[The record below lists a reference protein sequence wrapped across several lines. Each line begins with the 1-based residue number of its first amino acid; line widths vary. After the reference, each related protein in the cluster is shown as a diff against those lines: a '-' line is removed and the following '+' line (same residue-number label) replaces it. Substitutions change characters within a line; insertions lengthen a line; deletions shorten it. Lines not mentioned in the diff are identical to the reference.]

1 MKDYSFLINKED
13 SKSTGSITGS
23 GSTGTGRNGTMGM
36 KDYSFLTNKE
46 SQNDESKYYAALN
59 DYYDLGNKI
68 NNYYSG
74 DNYTPAVDIYYKNE
88 AKKAS
93 TQLDSY
99 MNELSALGYGAGNEL
114 YDAMSTYKSG
124 FSDVSKTETDVK
136 SYQDYTDFASGKYTN
151 PYDYMFKDVKD
162 KNGVQAEKDKYQQLY
177 DSATTWEEKYA
188 YEDTLKYLDDK
199 YYSYMSPAEI
209 QLLVDEKNKE
219 LDAAKADAYTKGT
232 DYTNYELAYNP
243 DSKSKVYGDGT
254 IAGSVLVNEDQAKR
268 NYLYQQKSD
277 ADNKV
282 KQLTSD
288 RDALSNRLADA
299 NANKISQRENGTEL
313 GLGMEGFKDA
323 YRKAISGENKTERD
337 ADGLDLSADLSAS
350 ELEKSMR
357 KRLMDSGY
365 TESEAW
371 DWVESTVRSI
381 NKEVNSER
389 IQGYYDNALG
399 SGFWKGAGLT
409 VARTGANLAGG
420 FVAAG
425 EAASQ
430 MFGKSNYKD
439 YDIYDSNFLLSNY
452 VNQTSQGIMDTHK
465 YQFDEN
471 GNVILDEN
479 GNPKLVENN
488 KWEWDLPFM
497 GKTDMFDTL
506 YGILTSSADSMLAA
520 AVGGGLGS
528 AAVGGVTIG
537 LQAGTQELLRL
548 AEQGASRGTALV
560 GGIIA
565 GGFESLF
572 ETISIG
578 QFNALNEAGVAFTK
592 NMTKEE
598 AKAACKEVAKNMAK
612 SFITN
617 ASEEFNTELA
627 NVLYDAYTNGAFSDY
642 ESLIREYHMQ
652 NPDDTSEESEQ
663 KAKEYAIHELTKRIV
678 EAGVTGGLQGLL
690 MGGVGTVNG
699 SVRESYLQNKFFA
712 GMYNYGDQIRSE
724 AEGMAAEKGWS
735 QRDIDNYVNETVA
748 KGDFSKYN
756 VAEGR
761 TAQTI
766 KDTLEVNPDAK
777 LANRYDGKVSDGK
790 ALNATQLSK
799 LFKENNKVNTEADKT
814 KITNAVSERLSALG
828 ETGDLQYLSEIIT
841 KQAMGK
847 RLDTDEKYTLEN
859 SKYGQRVLNEAMP
872 GNVINGDYS
881 SEWAGNIGTKVVNPG
896 AYNKTRIM
904 NQVRSIMGEDEKS
917 SKQTVEVKKAD
928 ITRTGVPSI
937 DAVVRQ
943 MVVDGKDSVS
953 EGLVKSV
960 INNSEAVEYL
970 GVNLDGKTSSEQ
982 RATVRTALEE
992 LAKKNAPKA
1001 NDHSNTAA
1009 AVTEMANEYKGMSNA
1024 VISLYNLNPTADVET
1039 FAAELKRAYELG
1051 RGEGNLKE
1059 LNNIKT
1065 LTETQKRLAYAFG
1078 KAQNIKSQN
1087 IAEHEASKAFKE
1099 TIEKGGTANKLN
1111 RKGKLTS
1118 TIPSKTINKLFQ
1130 HGSNQKSAVQMLR
1143 TLAQITGFNIE
1154 IYDSKLVG
1162 AQGEFDPVTNT
1173 IRIDINA
1180 GIYSNMDVAD
1190 LANYTMLRTFCHEF
1204 THAGEKWA
1212 AEEYQILRAAI
1223 IEAYAQNENF
1233 DFDKEV
1239 DKQIAANEDSWLLS
1253 KKEQYINE
1261 GNSEEAATQMAEE
1274 WVENNKWDLGSRE
1287 VVAESLVDIL
1297 PESKFIENLYKKS
1310 PSVCQR
1316 ITDALHRFIEKIQN
1330 YWSSLVKN
1338 DAPEANALKY
1348 EMEGTVRYLSD
1359 IVEKFDAMAE
1369 KAVENKRLA
1378 AEKYEQKMAMLNP
1391 ETVNARNISKEGW
1404 DSVKSSDGTN
1414 MFQLRTMRQDVDGYM
1429 QDLKDA
1435 GLVGEGKLMSEAE
1448 LNELYKTI
1456 NDTMDYVEKN
1466 IDAIERSE
1474 TFRDMDGENRPF
1486 LPYKDN
1492 SDPHYKKALDFS
1504 TLCRKRLLTQA
1515 ITEKLQKA
1523 LGRAVSPVEQVK
1535 IRKEIQL
1542 LRAEGKKLD
1551 VACALCYVEA
1561 ARLKSPKVINE
1572 FLNNKTDSLK
1582 NYFSLKNSTFKHEVY
1597 EKKLGDWKEAKGL
1610 DRKATKDQIKA
1621 AGYNVNEFNK
1631 FGLEVRKGYWQW
1643 LEKANPEQFA
1653 KEQNIIDIANSMD
1666 NSEFLSAE
1674 NLAKLRGDEQ
1684 LSILY
1689 DAFISKVRMAT
1700 RSKAQETDVPYK
1712 RGDINQVGDAIID
1725 QMNEES
1731 GFRHQSWSDF
1741 QAMHILDTMAA
1752 VIELATK
1759 NAKVHTYTKV
1769 TDMVR
1774 FLGDTGMMIN
1784 MSLIPAGDTGIS
1796 ADGMIEFD
1804 PAEGMDFDEM
1814 LKLRDQYADTAGNI
1828 AIGISDEHILKLL
1841 NDPRIDY
1848 VIPYHV
1854 SGLNADMRKRMG
1866 IRKWKDYSHY
1876 QNEKGD
1882 GWDKKAPRLAE
1893 WFSESEAANYA
1904 NAYDYMVEASK
1915 KYLQLCY
1922 ERNLTPKFSQ
1932 FLEKNSDGSYSLRE
1946 DAQNYWK
1953 LLIDRKMVNHITQSI
1968 IIQKAVKPSFN
1979 ADTTLDILSNE
1990 VNSQAAIDAREA
2002 EKYIVN
2008 KMLTEPGTFTKKEL
2022 EQARIVRDAAIR
2034 MAIEDISVEEM
2045 GVKQNQYR
2053 GVSEAERITA
2063 EKLEAEGKSK
2073 SEIWKATGLFRSYDN
2088 FWRAEIK
2095 DNKAKVKLS
2104 DEYIKE
2110 LQAKQRDAKNKISVA
2125 DSYVNEVSRE
2135 LEEVNR
2141 IIAKKESNGEDVEY
2155 WKKQVEKLEPRLEKA
2170 KAKAEATRK
2179 EYSADIKLSDI
2190 LEHDELFKYYPEL
2203 KDVNIYFEE
2212 DDNYGGK
2219 ALYGSIILNPSN
2231 IQSTFGARNTLFH
2244 EIQHEIQML
2253 EGFAQGSNKSMFT
2266 DDEYSEEIGELID
2279 RRTEV
2284 ANKLGNVLKRNGYS
2298 IKMDEWDRFGSYF
2311 KSQYNRESDGLIS
2324 KYYFELERLAD
2335 NNKKTRALL
2344 DEYYEINSELFATTS
2359 YGKYLNTA
2367 GEIEARDAAFRSEL
2381 SDEDLEKYE
2390 PDTKNKYA
2398 HVWGT
2403 SANQDSTYGLIKK
2416 LKDGRKYVKADRLV
2430 VTGVDP
2436 KSWGEQIELYIN
2448 KNIRNG
2454 NDVSLIADD
2463 GSILLITRNTAGKAS
2478 FRNYVIENG
2487 VRRLSSEDEYLAKL
2501 NAEAHIDELAQ
2512 ISKLDNNKKTPD
2524 ENGVHS
2530 DFASNGWNY
2539 RTAFF
2544 LDADGTYYKVQI
2556 SIANNADGAVIYNVG
2571 KMQKRSNPEFSG
2583 SSANGSAR
2591 RIASLNME
2599 SIMQTDSNVKQNQQ
2613 RKQKLTDR
2621 YVLSQASQQI
2631 DRSQLTEEQAK
2642 ALDTFDKYLAESMQ
2656 LRAQRDEQNEL
2667 IRKYRKE
2674 NNNDELVKA
2683 ENRRN
2688 ILSGKI
2694 SRVDSKM
2701 LTFENTAVAKQILK
2715 KSREIIE
2722 TAQDLETSERL
2733 EKYYSRQLERAAQN
2747 SEYDAERNKAL
2758 KKKLAEVRADRDAQI
2773 AALKKAKNEKISN
2786 IIANKNQRIDEAI
2799 KEKRNILNEYKAEQR
2814 ENMTARDIRNHIY
2827 SMAEEFRTMVTKP
2840 GKSITRHAPVSLTSA
2855 IANFCDIFDENRY
2868 MRLQK
2873 NENTLAQRKKDYEN
2887 GKSWDKDVDAEAVK
2901 IKNREVQ
2908 LARQNAALDML
2919 KLKYDALMKD
2929 ELYNS
2934 YYDEHIAGML
2944 TQAKESLTQKDLFE
2958 MTSKELTGIDNLMR
2972 ALRKTVVDAN
2982 KAVAMKKGQE
2992 ISDIA
2997 SRLAA
3002 QIDQAVPKK
3011 NNFGRTMQKYA
3022 MWQMRPDTFFSYI
3035 TGYAK
3040 DSVGEDVQQMFVD
3053 GTERML
3059 TMQREYY
3066 HMMSKLTESK
3076 KQSVRD
3082 EMKKLMNDHKK
3093 LADWGL
3099 TDRNGNSVSTTRGM
3113 MLQAYML
3120 LLQEDSFNSLVYGG
3134 FKIPRMDAYYKGNMS
3149 EAYSGADEDTLV
3161 SAGVYGDVYV
3171 LQDELNGIKDRQTQ
3185 IEEKLAE
3192 QGITDE
3198 EKAKLKAENETI
3210 SKRADELNRQIAD
3223 IVSGAEARLYDMKF
3237 KIENM
3242 LTETEKEVL
3251 KVAREW
3257 YDYSGEKLDEVF
3269 LDLYGYVPI
3278 RPKNYT
3284 TIHRSLDTVQT
3295 DIRSVDMATNL
3306 ENFGSAKERVKSKD
3320 PILLTDIFNE
3330 LNGNVQRMS
3339 KYYGYVEAQ
3348 KDFNRIW
3355 NYKTPGTQSS
3365 IKSKIAAKFLDGDN
3379 AVMPSGS
3386 QYIENYVK
3394 NISGANAEREGSS
3407 PFHALYSG
3415 LAGANLAL
3423 NPRVAL
3429 SQWASIPTA
3438 AAEVGWANMAKGFAK
3453 GFTGMFSTEYKR
3465 KLSENSVWY
3474 WQRYRGEGGITEVS
3488 DMMNSA
3494 AGPWGKFTKTK
3505 AGKAFLNW
3513 CQLMDTM
3520 ATASMWT
3527 MAEEQ
3532 AKQNGFKR
3540 GTEEFKAETE
3550 KVFRDIIRKTQPNY
3564 TTTERSDLL
3573 RDKRDSM
3580 KLLTMY
3586 KTQSNQNLNI
3596 LMEATGKFRK
3606 MKQDLKNNANGV
3618 TKADVKAATKNLANA
3633 YTAVILGGS
3642 LAFAALRSIVN
3653 IAFGKIRDDDDEFTA
3668 EALAESILK
3677 DTVSSMT
3684 GMFSIGSQ
3692 VYDFILPIVSGDN
3705 YYGLSDSAFGAVS
3718 DILEQTVKIIQ
3729 KAQDEDKEIDLKD
3742 INKEAVAICSA
3753 LGIPLRNAE
3762 NIGKAIIMY
3771 VKDAK
3776 NGTFGTFEAGANR
3789 TKADELQ
3796 RFLNGYLEE
3805 NEEKIGRAEAGYLVL
3820 SGNDEKAFKS
3830 GLASK
3835 AKDWVK
3841 KGKLTTEQYEDILKN
3856 YLGYEDKDVEDKMHR
3871 INAELKLGSIKSD
3884 DWTDVFK
3891 TNASAED
3898 IDYVVAEF
3906 GGNFKDSY
3914 KAYRNIGYE
3923 PEKAYEAAKALDGD
3937 NSGGVSKYEAYIAAQ
3952 KLPKDKAE
3960 KFWAA
3965 MGNKEKFSEYSP
3977 DKTDSYKYDVK
3988 TSSTISSYNDK
3999 NWTNALT
4006 DKSISNDDLDTLILA
4021 YGGTKFQDPYKELRA
4036 KNYSPVAAYN
4046 ILTAMDTDNSGG
4058 ISQPEALAYIRSQKL
4073 SQADAEALWN
4083 MFGWTKSYQYYSSR
4097 H

>member
-1 MKDYSFLINKED
+1 MDWNKQKEEYAQSQGNVSSG
-13 SKSTGSITGS
+13 SKS
-23 GSTGTGRNGTMGM
+23 STGKIDWSKQKAEYQFSSPSSDRKNDDNLTSELYSSLVGFDDTLNDITSYYNSNYSTYNANRNNFY
-36 KDYSFLTNKE
+36 KDKANRSINSIDTYL
-46 SQNDESKYYAALN
+46 SQLKNAGYGDDDDYVKALN
-59 DYYDLGNKI
+59 AYKSDFQNFASLDLEQYAPQTTSSSTSGTAYYD
-68 NNYYSG
+68 
-74 DNYTPAVDIYYKNE
+74 
-88 AKKAS
+88 
-93 TQLDSY
+93 
-99 MNELSALGYGAGNEL
+99 EL
-114 YDAMSTYKSG
+114 
-124 FSDVSKTETDVK
+124 
-136 SYQDYTDFASGKYTN
+136 
-151 PYDYMFKDVKD
+151 FKDVKD

-199 YYSYMSPAEI
+199 YYAYSSPAEI
-209 QLLVDEKNKE
+209 EIERNAAKDTLNSAKDTMNNLQPQLDSYKTQIDSINQYYQQYEMYRQNNPENGYYTAEGAAE
-219 LDAAKADAYTKGT
+219 LKAQVDAAQAQYDEIYKQYSAAQNEVSKAQN
-232 DYTNYELAYNP
+232 NY
-243 DSKSKVYGDGT
+243 
-254 IAGSVLVNEDQAKR
+254 
-268 NYLYQQKSD
+268 
-277 ADNKV
+277 DN
-282 KQLTSD
+282 
-288 RDALSNRLADA
+288 LSTRLAVS
-299 NANKISQRENGTEL
+299 NADKISKDNEGTEL
-313 GLGMEGFKDA
+313 GLKMTYFREDYKDI
-323 YRKAISGENKTERD
+323 ISGEKDVEGGEN
-337 ADGLDLSADLSAS
+337 GLSINGKGTSQ
-350 ELEKSMR
+350 LEKDMR
-357 KRLMDSGY
+357 KQIMAAGY
-365 TESEAW
+365 SETEAY
-371 DWVESTVRSI
+371 DWVESAVRSI
-381 NKEVNSER
+381 NEEINSEK
-389 IQGYYDNALG
+389 IQRYYDNAFG
-399 SGFWKGAGLT
+399 SGIGKGIGLT
-409 VARTGANLAGG
+409 ALRTGANYASG
-420 FVAAG
+420 FSSAG
-425 EAASQ
+425 EAISQ
-430 MFGKSNYKD
+430 LFDKSNYST
-439 YDIYDSNFLLSNY
+439 YDVYDSNFLLSHY

-465 YQFDEN
+465 YDKDGKLIEDEYDEN
-471 GNVILDEN
+471 GN
-479 GNPKLVENN
+479 LVKKNK
-488 KWEWDLPFM
+488 KWEWDLPFL
-497 GKTDMFDTL
+497 GKTDMFDTM

-520 AVGGGLGS
+520 AIGGGVGSALGLVGAAGSTMIGNVVGG
-528 AAVGGVTIG
+528 ATIG
-537 LQAGTQELLRL
+537 LQAGTQELIRL
-548 AEQGASRGTALV
+548 AEQGASKRTALT
-560 GGIIA
+560 GGIVA
-565 GGFESLF
+565 GAFESLF
-572 ETISIG
+572 ETLSIS
-578 QFNALNEAGVAFTK
+578 QFKALNEAGVAFTK
-592 NMTKEE
+592 SMTKAEV
-598 AKAACKEVAKNMAK
+598 KAACKEVAKNFAK

-627 NVLYDAYTNGAFSDY
+627 NVLFDAYANGAYSDY
-642 ESLIREYHMQ
+642 ERLIKEYHMQ
-652 NPDDTSEESEQ
+652 HPDDMSEEAEE
-663 KAKEYAIHELTKRIV
+663 KAKEYALHELTKRIV

-699 SVRESYLQNKFFA
+699 SVRESAVQNKFYA
-712 GMYNYGDQIRSE
+712 GYYNYGDQIRTE
-724 AEGMAAEKGWS
+724 AESLAAENGWS
-735 QRDIDNYVNETVA
+735 RSDIDEYVSKVVA
-748 KGDFSKYN
+748 EGDFSKYDIS
-756 VAEGR
+756 EGR

-777 LANRYDGKVSDGK
+777 LANRYDGKISDGK
-790 ALNATQLSK
+790 ALNAGQLNR
-799 LFKENNKVNTEADKT
+799 LIKENAKENTKADQT
-814 KITNAVSERLSALG
+814 KIENAVNERLTQLG
-828 ETGDLQYLSEIIT
+828 ETGDVAYLAKAIT

-847 RLDTDEKYTLEN
+847 RLDAVDKLAINE
-859 SKYGQRVLNEAMP
+859 SKYAQRVINEVMP
-872 GNVINGDYS
+872 GNVINGEYA

-904 NQVRSIMGEDEKS
+904 NQVRSIMDEDGKA
-917 SKQTVEVKKAD
+917 SKQSVEVKKAD

-960 INNSEAVEYL
+960 INDSKAMEYL
-970 GVNLDGKTSSEQ
+970 GIDVNGMSASNKRS
-982 RATVRTALEE
+982 AVKTALEE
-992 LAKKNAPKA
+992 LARKNAPKA

-1009 AVTEMANEYKGMSNA
+1009 AVTEIANEYKGMSNA
-1024 VISLYNLNPTADVET
+1024 VISVYNLNPTADVET
-1039 FAAELKRAYELG
+1039 FAAEFKRAYELG

-1391 ETVNARNISKEGW
+1391 KTVNARNISKEGW

-1456 NDTMDYVEKN
+1456 NDTMDYVERN

-1474 TFRDMDGENRPF
+1474 SFREMDGENRPF

-1515 ITEKLQKA
+1515 ITEKLQRELKRA
-1523 LGRAVSPVEQVK
+1523 LTPVEQVK
-1535 IRKEIQL
+1535 IRNEIKKL
-1542 LRAEGKKLD
+1542 KAEGKKLD

-1653 KEQNIIDIANSMD
+1653 KEQNIIDIANSME
-1666 NSEFLSAE
+1666 NAEFLSAE
-1674 NLAKLRGDEQ
+1674 NLAKMRGDEQ

-1689 DAFISKVRMAT
+1689 DAFITKVRSAT

-1841 NDPRIDY
+1841 DDPRIDY

-1866 IRKWKDYSHY
+1866 IRKWTDYTKT

-1968 IIQKAVKPSFN
+1968 ITQKAVKPSFN

-2045 GVKQNQYR
+2045 GVKQNQTRIKNTESVSNDSNIAQNQELNEKTIPAETDNVVTINNNGELAVSINTSDSILQSIRKGKWASEISSQIKDVLAGKSIEAIDGDIITITRR
-2053 GVSEAERITA
+2053 GAREVSFGTNSKELRKLDTYDDIDRKMITA
-2063 EKLEAEGKSK
+2063 EHLAAIISLSK
-2073 SEIWKATGLFRSYDN
+2073 YSGWSKNTEDISDTFKKDGINRRSVNFVINGVSFTGVVLTALNLDENSGNDYGDKFYD
-2088 FWRAEIK
+2088 IV
-2095 DNKAKVKLS
+2095 D
-2104 DEYIKE
+2104 IKE
-2110 LQAKQRDAKNKISVA
+2110 APLTTNGTVDVTTANPHKIKYVSGTSRWSLSQKQRA
-2125 DSYVNEVSRE
+2125 VN
-2135 LEEVNR
+2135 
-2141 IIAKKESNGEDVEY
+2141 
-2155 WKKQVEKLEPRLEKA
+2155 
-2170 KAKAEATRK
+2170 
-2179 EYSADIKLSDI
+2179 
-2190 LEHDELFKYYPEL
+2190 
-2203 KDVNIYFEE
+2203 
-2212 DDNYGGK
+2212 
-2219 ALYGSIILNPSN
+2219 
-2231 IQSTFGARNTLFH
+2231 
-2244 EIQHEIQML
+2244 
-2253 EGFAQGSNKSMFT
+2253 NKS
-2266 DDEYSEEIGELID
+2266 SS
-2279 RRTEV
+2279 
-2284 ANKLGNVLKRNGYS
+2284 YS
-2298 IKMDEWDRFGSYF
+2298 IGDTSNTGM
-2311 KSQYNRESDGLIS
+2311 
-2324 KYYFELERLAD
+2324 AD
-2335 NNKKTRALL
+2335 ALR
-2344 DEYYEINSELFATTS
+2344 
-2359 YGKYLNTA
+2359 KA
-2367 GEIEARDAAFRSEL
+2367 G
-2381 SDEDLEKYE
+2381 
-2390 PDTKNKYA
+2390 
-2398 HVWGT
+2398 
-2403 SANQDSTYGLIKK
+2403 
-2416 LKDGRKYVKADRLV
+2416 
-2430 VTGVDP
+2430 
-2436 KSWGEQIELYIN
+2436 
-2448 KNIRNG
+2448 
-2454 NDVSLIADD
+2454 VS
-2463 GSILLITRNTAGKAS
+2463 
-2478 FRNYVIENG
+2478 
-2487 VRRLSSEDEYLAKL
+2487 
-2501 NAEAHIDELAQ
+2501 
-2512 ISKLDNNKKTPD
+2512 
-2524 ENGVHS
+2524 
-2530 DFASNGWNY
+2530 
-2539 RTAFF
+2539 
-2544 LDADGTYYKVQI
+2544 
-2556 SIANNADGAVIYNVG
+2556 
-2571 KMQKRSNPEFSG
+2571 
-2583 SSANGSAR
+2583 
-2591 RIASLNME
+2591 
-2599 SIMQTDSNVKQNQQ
+2599 QNQQ
-2613 RKQKLTDR
+2613 RKQKLSDR

-2642 ALDTFDKYLAESMQ
+2642 ALDTFDKYLAESME
-2656 LRAQRDEQNEL
+2656 LRAQRDVQNEL

-2674 NNNDELVKA
+2674 NNNDELIKA

-2840 GKSITRHAPVSLTSA
+2840 GKSVTRHAPVSLTSA

-2901 IKNREVQ
+2901 IKNREEQ

-3040 DSVGEDVQQMFVD
+3040 ESVGEDVQQMFVD

-3149 EAYSGADEDTLV
+3149 EAYSGANEDTLV

-3494 AGPWGKFTKTK
+3494 GGPWGKFTKTK

-3513 CQLMDTM
+3513 CQTMDTM
-3520 ATASMWT
+3520 ATASMWA

-3642 LAFAALRSIVN
+3642 VAFAMLRSIVN

-3742 INKEAVAICSA
+3742 INKETVAICSA

-3914 KAYRNIGYE
+3914 KAYRNIGYD
-3923 PEKAYEAAKALDGD
+3923 PEKAYDAAKALDGD
-3937 NSGGVSKYEAYIAAQ
+3937 NSGGVSQYEVYTAAQ

-3960 KFWAA
+3960 KLWNS
-3965 MGNKEKFSEYSP
+3965 MGYKEKYSEYAP
-3977 DKTDSYKYDVK
+3977 GKTDSYKYDVK

-4058 ISQPEALAYIRSQKL
+4058 ISQSEALAYIRSQKL

-4083 MFGWTKSYQYYSSR
+4083 MFGWTKSYQYYSSK